1 MSKVATIPKNNLNIF
16 FLLVLVGLLV
26 CWCLV
31 MQFEK
36 LNYNYIVL
44 KNRNANENVTTLS
57 VNVVFKF
64 EPNTVII
71 VCDFIY

>member
-1 MSKVATIPKNNLNIF
+1 MSKVATIPKNF

-44 KNRNANENVTTLS
+44 KNRNANKNVTTLS
-57 VNVVFKF
+57 VNVFKF

>member
-1 MSKVATIPKNNLNIF
+1 M
-16 FLLVLVGLLV
+16 LVGLLV

>member
-1 MSKVATIPKNNLNIF
+1 MPIK
-16 FLLVLVGLLV
+16 
-26 CWCLV
+26 
-31 MQFEK
+31 
-36 LNYNYIVL
+36 
-44 KNRNANENVTTLS
+44 NVTTLS

>member
-1 MSKVATIPKNNLNIF
+1 
-16 FLLVLVGLLV
+16 
-26 CWCLV
+26 

-44 KNRNANENVTTLS
+44 KNCNANKNVTTLS